1 MIAGHLQI
9 KNDNY
14 YMVLNYTDANGK
26 RRQPWIPTGLPAKGN
41 KRRAEKLLL
50 DTRKSFVPPV
60 VSKENE
66 DISSDM
72 LFADYMELWLEI
84 IRSSVEKTTF
94 SSYTQMVKGKIAP
107 YFRNT
112 GLTLDGIQAKHIQ
125 SFYLHELKTVSPGTV
140 IHYHANIHKAL
151 KYAVKMDLIPFN
163 PADKVERPK
172 KQRYIADYYRQ
183 EELERL
189 LEASKDHPY
198 SLLIQMTAFYGLRR
212 SEALGLKWD
221 AIDFERN
228 TITIK
233 HIVTNAKIDGKC
245 EIVCADRAKTKS
257 SLRSLP
263 LVSNIREKLLALRE
277 QQKENRRVCGNCYSK
292 KYDGYVFVDAMGNI
306 FNPRSVTANFSK
318 LLEQNGLRHIRFHDL
333 RHPYVKHTTKIFS
346 LRLMDFQAQAYPDAR
361 RKTRGA
367 CQLLRGGQSRS
378 PVRPLCN
385 RKRFSY
391 LPPQSKM
398 SWILYAISM
407 RLSGYTST
415 RSISSSAS
423 SVVSV
428 SASKIA
434 LDASLRL
441 SCRACSSCFCFA
453 CANTAA

>member
-221 AIDFERN
+221 AIDFERD

-318 LLEQNGLRHIRFHDL
+318 LLEQNGLRLTPEEANPDLVEAERELAEMNGGIRLTGDVWERIAAVAALEHADE
-333 RHPYVKHTTKIFS
+333 PE
-346 LRLMDFQAQAYPDAR
+346 MDAW
-361 RKTRGA
+361 
-367 CQLLRGGQSRS
+367 
-378 PVRPLCN
+378 PVRKLQVKTDTWQ
-385 RKRFSY
+385 R
-391 LPPQSKM
+391 
-398 SWILYAISM
+398 ILGYAACTVAEA
-407 RLSGYTST
+407 GGT
-415 RSISSSAS
+415 RW
-423 SVVSV
+423 
-428 SASKIA
+428 KNGNPFP
-434 LDASLRL
+434 SLFYGRET
-441 SCRACSSCFCFA
+441 AG
-453 CANTAA
+453 NTALRSVEETTRYMGQA

>member
-221 AIDFERN
+221 AIDFERD

-233 HIVTNAKIDGKC
+233 HIVTNAKIDGKS

-367 CQLLRGGQSRS
+367 CQLHRGGQSQS

-385 RKRFSY
+385 RKRFSC
-391 LPPQSKM
+391 LPPQSKI
-398 SWILYAISM
+398 SRILYAISI

-434 LDASLRL
+434 LDASMRL